1 MKHSATNIR
10 LATQR
15 VGFKRG
21 DVVGLK
27 CGGPKMVVV
36 KPYYELSSD
45 QQEMVT
51 VMFWNDNVDL
61 RETNLDPNSLIK
73 IEDEM

>member
-1 MKHSATNIR
+1 MTHSATNIH
-10 LATQR
+10 LASR
-15 VGFKRG
+15 RADFERG

-51 VMFWNDNVDL
+51 VMFWNGSTDL

-73 IEDEM
+73 IGNE